1 MKIIFAPDKFKS
13 CMTAPEACAELER
26 AFREVF
32 PEAELVPLP
41 MADGGDGT
49 AESMLA
55 AAGGERKTAVV
66 KGPLGTPVEAS
77 FALLADGRAVLEMA
91 AASGIALL
99 KREELDPLRAS
110 TYGTG
115 ELIKAA
121 LDCEAEEIILGIGGS
136 ATVDGGAGMAQALG
150 YRLLDVK
157 GRDLPPGGG
166 ALENLASIDA
176 SNADPRLFKTRIRVA
191 CDVTNPLL
199 GPLGAARV
207 FGPQKGASPACVEQL
222 ERNLANLAGCW
233 KKAGLLAAA
242 DQPGDG
248 AAGGLG
254 AGLRAFCRAVPESGA
269 RLVMD
274 ALHFSAHLDH
284 ASLVVT
290 GEGRTDS
297 QTESGK
303 ICSEIAREAHAHGV
317 PVMLLSGSLEDAG
330 AGLDGLFDFVF
341 SISPGRTSLDDALKN
356 GRLDLYECARNI
368 ARLIRRTKEI
378 FK

>member
-13 CMTAPEACAELER
+13 CMTAPEVCAELER

-32 PEAELVPLP
+32 PEAQLVSLP

-49 AESMLA
+49 MEAMLA
-55 AAGGERKTAVV
+55 AAGGERKTVTV
-66 KGPLGTPVEAS
+66 TGPLGTPVQAS
-77 FALLADGRAVLEMA
+77 FAMLSSGTAVLEMA
-91 AASGIALL
+91 SASGIALL
-99 KREELDPLRAS
+99 KGQELDPLRA
-110 TYGTG
+110 TTRGTG

-121 LDCEAEEIILGIGGS
+121 LDCSAKEIILGIGGS
-136 ATVDGGAGMAQALG
+136 ATTDGGAGMAQALG
-150 YRLLDVK
+150 FRLLDAA
-157 GRDLPPGGG
+157 GRDLEPGGG
-166 ALENLASIDA
+166 ALDKLASIDV
-176 SNADPRLFKTRIRVA
+176 SQADPRLPHVTFRVA

-199 GPLGAARV
+199 GPRGAARV
-207 FGPQKGASPACVEQL
+207 FAPQKGASPACVELL
-222 ERNLANLAGCW
+222 ERNLTHLADVW
-233 KKAGLLAAA
+233 KETGLLAST
-242 DQPGDG
+242 DRPGDG

-254 AGLRAFCRAVPESGA
+254 AGLRAFCHAESESGA
-269 RLVMD
+269 QLVMKT
-274 ALHFSAHLDH
+274 LGFSAHLKG

-317 PVMLLSGSLEDAG
+317 PVMLLSGALENAG
-330 AGLDGLFDFVF
+330 AGLDALFDFVF

-356 GRLDLYECARNI
+356 GRHDLYECARNI
-368 ARLIRRTKEI
+368 ARLARRAKDI